1 MYFSIDHHPIDEM
14 PHPPSRFVRII
25 VVSFCLLLGFSASSQ
40 TDISTRGLRIPGD
53 SIKTLIRVLEVTD
66 MLELLENRGDF
77 TVFAPSDTAFDQL
90 GPGDVDELMK
100 PENKQTLKS
109 LMSYHIVPGKLT
121 ASQILRALCR
131 GMGAASFTTI
141 QGEELLASMDGTDI
155 ILTDCSGNQAR
166 ITGADTTARN
176 LVFHRIDRVVLPP
189 VMKSGPLPAETIL
202 GSR

>member
-1 MYFSIDHHPIDEM
+1 
-14 PHPPSRFVRII
+14 
-25 VVSFCLLLGFSASSQ
+25 
-40 TDISTRGLRIPGD
+40 
-53 SIKTLIRVLEVTD
+53 

-90 GPGDVDELMK
+90 GQSDVDELLM

-131 GMGAASFTTI
+131 GKGAASFTTI

-155 ILTDCSGNQAR
+155 VLTDCSGNQAR
-166 ITGADTTARN
+166 ITGADTTSRN

-189 VMKSGPLPAETIL
+189 LMMKAESFPAEASL

>member
-1 MYFSIDHHPIDEM
+1 MSLC
-14 PHPPSRFVRII
+14 PSPLLRII
-25 VVSFCLLLGFSASSQ
+25 SISFCLFLGFSALAQ
-40 TDISTRGLRIPGD
+40 TDDSIKRYSIPGD
-53 SIKTLIRVLEVTD
+53 SINTLIRALEVTD

-90 GPGDVDELMK
+90 GPSDVDELLK
-100 PENKQTLKS
+100 PENKRTLKS

-131 GMGAASFTTI
+131 GKGAASFTTI

-155 ILTDCSGNQAR
+155 VLTDCSGNQAR

-189 VMKSGPLPAETIL
+189 LMMKAESFPAESSL